1 MDLTSQFDKMR
12 ITNGKWRKQGK
23 SALEAVT
30 KLGCTG
36 SLSVEAKTKTIT
48 KTCEGKVAKEK
59 TIITKLNGT
68 FTGHFPV
75 GVLRDVMGLSNKK
88 LKEGVYGINE
98 TSSGASG
105 VITFEVF
112 DMEEAEKKNIAFPN
126 ITWGSVNIIDITNGE
141 EEIAEIEA
149 PFSALFDENGYCYY
163 EGFDSDIKDD
173 SVKTG
178 WNNTFTP
185 ELVRSASL

>member
-1 MDLTSQFDKMR
+1 MDLTTQFDQMR
-12 ITNGKWRKQGK
+12 ITNGKWRKK
-23 SALEAVT
+23 TSSTLEAAT

-36 SLSVEAKTKTIT
+36 AISVEAETKTIS
-48 KTCEGKVAKEK
+48 KKCEGKVAKEK

-68 FTGHFPV
+68 FTGHIPV
-75 GVLRDVMGLSNKK
+75 GVLRDMAGLTNAK
-88 LKEGVYGINE
+88 LKTGVYGLNQ

-112 DMEEAEKKNIAFPN
+112 DMEEAEKKNIAFPS
-126 ITWGSVNIIDITNGE
+126 ITWGAINILNITNGE

-149 PFSALFDENGYCYY
+149 PFSAFFDENGYCYY
-163 EGFDSDIKDD
+163 EGFDSDIEDS

-185 ELVRSASL
+185 ELVKLPSL